1 MRDPASLWTAHGPVR
16 WLRRAGTWLDGL
28 ARRQF
33 ITRNRRVAA
42 GLTALAIAI
51 AVLSVQL
58 PDRWFSPGEMSL
70 PLLAGGL
77 LLWPRALRILIAV
90 VAAGLIYDIV
100 ENRAGPGIV
109 LTIAAVAYF
118 ADVLS
123 NTRGKLGTRGMR
135 ADRMMIELRD
145 RIRAQGTLPELGEG
159 WGSTV
164 VLRPAGGSSFG
175 GDFVVSYSDGKTLE
189 VALVDVSGKG
199 MDAATRALLLSGAF
213 GGVLGSVPREQFLPA
228 ANAYLRRGS
237 TDEGFVTAVHLS
249 IELASG
255 EYTLYSAGHPPAAR
269 FDASTGLWRTSSARG
284 IVLGV
289 VPDLGAVPDLPD
301 EGVLRRGDAIMLYT
315 DGMVEAPGRDI
326 DDGIARLL
334 GEAERLVVAGFK
346 TGAPELVTTMQRTI
360 ASGDDCALVLIWR
373 S

>member
-1 MRDPASLWTAHGPVR
+1 MTVSAPLSAVR
-16 WLRRAGTWLDGL
+16 ALRRALRSAGRRAWNQV
-28 ARRQF
+28 RRQF

-42 GLTALAIAI
+42 GLTLVAVVISIA
-51 AVLSVQL
+51 AVHVSAW
-58 PDRWFSPGEMSL
+58 WFSPGVLIL
-70 PLLAGGL
+70 PILCGGL
-77 LLWPRALRILIAV
+77 LLWPRALRILFAV
-90 VAAGLIYDIV
+90 VAAGLVYDVI
-100 ENRAGPGIV
+100 EDKAGAGIV
-109 LTIAAVAYF
+109 ATIAVTAVF
-118 ADVLS
+118 ADVLA
-123 NTRGKLGTRGMR
+123 NTRGKLGTRGLR

-145 RIRAQGTLPELGEG
+145 RIRAQGTLPALGDG
-159 WGSTV
+159 WESAV

-228 ANAYLRRGS
+228 VNAYVRRGS

-249 IELASG
+249 IDLASG

-269 FDASTGLWRTSSARG
+269 FDANTGLWRTSSARG

-289 VPDLGAVPDLPD
+289 VSDLAAVPDVPD

-315 DGMVEAPGRDI
+315 DGVVEAPGRDI

-334 GEAERLVVAGFK
+334 GEAERLVVAGFRS
-346 TGAPELVTTMQRTI
+346 GAPELVTTMQRTI